1 MDKITEELFQEVYK
15 ESLLKL
21 TEIEVS
27 TMSSLIRK
35 HMTTERDA
43 LAYAKELGEKVA
55 KNYDKTPLHPRTA
68 VVLNAQLEFFSKN
81 VESEDRNTLLAE
93 AYYKDVRIDFED
105 DKRPFIKKWF
115 ELFYTTM
122 KSNGIPFAPFT
133 ELEVA

>member
-1 MDKITEELFQEVYK
+1 MKELNSFFESVYK

-35 HMTTERDA
+35 HMTTEKDA
-43 LAYAKELGEKVA
+43 LVYAKELGEKVA

-81 VESEDRNTLLAE
+81 VESGDRNTLLAE

-115 ELFYTTM
+115 ELFYTTI